1 MSQQISATIDPA
13 LKLQT
18 SLPAVSFDLEGL
30 MAWATA
36 MTEKYAGLVVSEDQ
50 VKDVKKDMAEL
61 NAAKIRVDNARKET
75 VKILTAPIKD
85 FEAQI
90 KKVCCIFD
98 DAYRAL
104 GEQVKDFEE
113 KERDAKREVV
123 KDLIDKELEAHAG
136 RVRAF
141 PIPVQDKWLNKS
153 TSLKSV
159 REAIRDIIVQRIETE
174 ALQRQAEQ
182 ARQERAA
189 AIEQGVKAANA
200 EYGVS
205 LAVVRFMTPGN
216 MDLETPLSDV
226 CRSIMDAA
234 RLEAEKGHVQAILQP
249 QRQAMPAPMSG
260 PPADAATPDKAL
272 SIILTYAPAN
282 ERAVSFALEQLK
294 KLCTSFGVRRR

>member
-30 MAWATA
+30 TAWATA

-75 VKILTAPIKD
+75 VKILTAPIKG

-104 GEQVKDFEE
+104 GEQVKVFEE

-123 KDLIDKELEAHAG
+123 KGLIDEELEAHAD

-174 ALQRQAEQ
+174 ALQHQAEQ

-205 LAVVRFMTPGN
+205 LAVARFMTPGN

-234 RLEAEKGHVQAILQP
+234 RLEAEKGHVQAVLQP
-249 QRQAMPAPMSG
+249 QRQAMAAPMSG

>member
-30 MAWATA
+30 AAWATA

-104 GEQVKDFEE
+104 GEQVKVFEE

-123 KDLIDKELEAHAG
+123 KGLIDEELEAHAD

-141 PIPVQDKWLNKS
+141 LIPVQDKWLNKS

-205 LAVVRFMTPGN
+205 LAVARFMT
-216 MDLETPLSDV
+216 DLETPLSDV

-234 RLEAEKGHVQAILQP
+234 RLEAEKGHVQAVLQP

>member
-13 LKLQT
+13 LRLQT
-18 SLPAVSFDLEGL
+18 SLPAVSFDFEGL
-30 MAWATA
+30 TAWAMA

-75 VKILTAPIKD
+75 VKTLTAPIED
-85 FEAQI
+85 FKIQI
-90 KKVCCIFD
+90 KKVCGIFD
-98 DAYRAL
+98 ETYRAL
-104 GEQVKDFEE
+104 GEQVKVFEE

-123 KDLIDKELEAHAG
+123 KGIIEEELAAQTSK
-136 RVRAF
+136 VRPF
-141 PIPVQDKWLNKS
+141 PIPVQDKWLNKT
-153 TSLKSV
+153 TSLKSI
-159 REAIRDIIVQRIETE
+159 REAIQGIIAQRIETE

-189 AIEQGVKAANA
+189 AIEQAVKAANA

-205 LAVVRFMTPGN
+205 LAVARFMTPGN

-226 CRSIMDAA
+226 CRGIMDAA
-234 RLEAEKGHVQAILQP
+234 RQDIEKGRTLTTPQAREQTT
-249 QRQAMPAPMSG
+249 AAPMPG
-260 PPADAATPDKAL
+260 PPADDAAPDKTL
-272 SIILTYAPAN
+272 SIILTYAPSN
-282 ERAVSFALEQLK
+282 ERSVNFVLEQLK

>member
-30 MAWATA
+30 TAWATA

-104 GEQVKDFEE
+104 GEQVKAFEE

-123 KDLIDKELEAHAG
+123 KDLIGKELEAHAG

-174 ALQRQAEQ
+174 ALQRQ
-182 ARQERAA
+182 
-189 AIEQGVKAANA
+189 
-200 EYGVS
+200 
-205 LAVVRFMTPGN
+205 
-216 MDLETPLSDV
+216 
-226 CRSIMDAA
+226 
-234 RLEAEKGHVQAILQP
+234 AEKGHVQAILQP

>member
-13 LKLQT
+13 LRLQT

-104 GEQVKDFEE
+104 GEQVKAFEE

-189 AIEQGVKAANA
+189 AIEQAVKAANA
-200 EYGVS
+200 RHGIDLHV
-205 LAVVRFMTPGN
+205 AGFMVPRFLN
-216 MDLETPLSDV
+216 LETPLNDILAAIEDV
-226 CRSIMDAA
+226 AESAA
-234 RLEAEKGHVQAILQP
+234 RTITPSRRG
-249 QRQAMPAPMSG
+249 PAPVSQTA
-260 PPADAATPDKAL
+260 PSPSPVCAPERAL

>member
-18 SLPAVSFDLEGL
+18 SLPAVSFDFEGL
-30 MAWATA
+30 TAWATA

-61 NAAKIRVDNARKET
+61 NAARIRVDNARKET

-90 KKVCCIFD
+90 KKVCDIFD
-98 DAYRAL
+98 GAYRAL
-104 GEQVKDFEE
+104 GEQVRAFEE

-123 KDLIDKELEAHAG
+123 KGIIDEELDAHAG

-174 ALQRQAEQ
+174 ALQRQSEQ

-205 LAVVRFMTPGN
+205 LAVARFMTPGN

-226 CRSIMDAA
+226 CRSITDAA
-234 RLEAEKGHVQAILQP
+234 RLESQKGRVQAIPQP
-249 QRQAMPAPMSG
+249 QRQEMSAPMPG
-260 PPADAATPDKAL
+260 PPLMPPL
-272 SIILTYAPAN
+272 RIRPCPS
-282 ERAVSFALEQLK
+282 S
-294 KLCTSFGVRRR
+294 